1 MSILNFLHSGG
12 NKVSLTTPASNPASD
27 VTFKLPNADGST
39 GQFMK
44 TDGSGNLSFATV
56 STPVAGITMVDQWSI
71 TSDNNKTNGQV
82 IDSHWERSDYF
93 FAQIGTGMTQL
104 NGIFTFPQT
113 GIYLIMSQH
122 QMAGSASYA
131 GIGIELSRNS
141 GSSYGGFTYGY
152 QNMSTVGGYHHL
164 SLHGVCDVTNELTDR
179 LRLVATNNAST
190 QYSGN
195 TERLRNGVTFI
206 RLGDT

>member
-56 STPVAGITMVDQWSI
+56 STPVAGITMMDQWRI

-82 IDSHWERSDYF
+82 IDTTWERTDTL
-93 FAQIGTGMTQL
+93 FAQIGTGVSQSS
-104 NGIFTFPQT
+104 GIFTFPQN
-113 GIYLIMSQH
+113 GIYLLMCQH
-122 QMAGSASYA
+122 QMNGNASYA
-131 GIGIELSRNS
+131 GIAVKASTNS
-141 GSSYGGFTYGY
+141 GGSYTALTQGY

>member
-1 MSILNFLHSGG
+1 
-12 NKVSLTTPASNPASD
+12 
-27 VTFKLPNADGST
+27 
-39 GQFMK
+39 
-44 TDGSGNLSFATV
+44 
-56 STPVAGITMVDQWSI
+56 
-71 TSDNNKTNGQV
+71 
-82 IDSHWERSDYF
+82 
-93 FAQIGTGMTQL
+93 
-104 NGIFTFPQT
+104 
-113 GIYLIMSQH
+113 MSQH